1 MAETPTAPV
10 RLRVAPSPTGD
21 PHVGTAYMSLFN
33 LAFVRQQGGQFV
45 LRIEDTD
52 RARFREDSEQ
62 QVYDTLRWLG
72 LDWDE
77 GPDKGGPCAPYRQS
91 ERLDTYRPYVD
102 RLLEQGVAYRC
113 WCTTERL
120 AQMRADQQARK
131 QATGYDRLCLGRT
144 AEERSA
150 LPGYSETPVV
160 RMRVPDDVPLVFTDL
175 IRGEVRTP
183 RPDDQVI
190 LKADGFPTYHLA
202 VVVDDHEMG
211 ITHVVRG
218 EEWISSTPKH
228 LLLYRWLDLPVPQFA
243 HMPLLR
249 NADRT
254 KSKISKRKNPAAR
267 LTWFVEQGYLP
278 EALRNFLAL
287 TGYSMPDL
295 REKFSFDEMVESFSW
310 DRVSETGGVFDVDK
324 LNWLNGEYIRSLD
337 EADLTARIVAHLQR
351 EELLGDEPT
360 DAQLTALT
368 EATPLVQT
376 RMVTLAETGP
386 MLGFLLVDGR
396 DLDVDDE
403 AVASL
408 KDDAPAVLDA
418 SLGALEPL
426 QEWTSERIEAALREA
441 LVDGLGIKPKFAF
454 APLRVAVTGR
464 RISPPLFESMQI
476 LGREESLLRVR
487 AQRDRWS

>member
-77 GPDKGGPCAPYRQS
+77 GPDKGGPYAPYRQS

-102 RLLEQGVAYRC
+102 RLLEQGNAYLC

-131 QATGYDRLCLGRT
+131 QATGYDRLCHGKT

-150 LPGYSETPVV
+150 LPGFSETPVV
-160 RMRVPDDVPLVFTDL
+160 RMLVPDDVPLVFADV

-202 VVVDDHEMG
+202 VVVDDHEMA

-228 LLLYRWLDLPVPQFA
+228 LLLYGWLGIPVPQFA

-249 NADRT
+249 NADKT

-360 DAQLTALT
+360 YAQLAALT

-396 DLDVDDE
+396 DLEVDDD
-403 AVASL
+403 AVATL

-418 SLGALEPL
+418 SLAALEPL
-426 QEWTSERIEAALREA
+426 QEWTSGGIEAALRA
-441 LVDGLGIKPKFAF
+441 AVVDGLGIKPKLAF
-454 APLRVAVTGR
+454 GPLRVAVTGR

-476 LGREESLLRVR
+476 LGREESLLRLR
-487 AQRDRWS
+487 ALRDRW